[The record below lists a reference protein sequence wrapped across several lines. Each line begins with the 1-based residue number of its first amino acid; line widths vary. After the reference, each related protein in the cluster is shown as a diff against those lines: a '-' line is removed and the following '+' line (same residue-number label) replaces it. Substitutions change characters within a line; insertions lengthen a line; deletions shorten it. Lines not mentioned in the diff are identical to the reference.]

1 MIDLYTSATPNGWKA
16 SVTLEECGLPY
27 EVHAID
33 MGKGEQKT
41 PQFLKIN
48 PNGRIPAIVDR
59 DLDNFAVFESG
70 ALMIYCAEKSG
81 KLLPTDVKGRSLV
94 IQWLMFQMG
103 GIGPMMGQANVF
115 FRYWPEKYQPA
126 IDRYQHESRRLF
138 EVLNN
143 RLKDNEWLAGDFSIA
158 DIANFCWARTYA
170 WSGVNVEGLDLLL
183 RWIEKINA
191 RPLTQAGLKIPIDR
205 SKMLSG
211 GVDSEGAK
219 RMIESAQKIVQH

>member
-33 MGKGEQKT
+33 MGRGDQKT
-41 PQFLKIN
+41 PAFLKIN

-59 DLDNFAVFESG
+59 EFDNFPIFESG

-81 KLLPTDVKGRSLV
+81 KLLPTEIKGRSKV

-126 IDRYQHESRRLF
+126 IDRYQNESRRLF
-138 EVLNN
+138 EVLNTQ
-143 RLKDNEWLAGDFSIA
+143 LKDNEWLAGDFSIA
-158 DIANFCWARTYA
+158 DIANFCWVRTYF
-170 WSGVNVEGLDLLL
+170 WSGVNVEGLEPLLKWVE
-183 RWIEKINA
+183 RIND
-191 RPLTQAGLKIPIDR
+191 RPLTQAGLRVPIDR
-205 SKMLSG
+205 SKLMSQ
-211 GVDSEGAK
+211 DAASEGAK
-219 RMIESAQKIVQH
+219 KMVESAQKIVQR